1 VSDFNGLTE
10 QCFPWGTDDDLCL
23 KQEQEKFHRDL
34 PTNLEGLRTVI
45 LDVASCMDTYPTFT
59 GCGDVVGVISLVS
72 VIDTHTDTKLGLAM
86 RVNLAVRFVKRHRQH
101 IPVDLAEIVESL
113 PDLFQPWIDAAYH
126 EIVEAERQRRILRD
140 KLYAQRYRDKKRK
153 IAQEQAEKQIAK
165 QRRQWASDFVAG
177 KLTKEEYKR
186 LLES

>member
-1 VSDFNGLTE
+1 MSDLNGLTG
-10 QCFPWGTDDDLCL
+10 QHFPWGADHNLCMQ
-23 KQEQEKFHRDL
+23 QEQERFHRDL
-34 PTNLEGLRTVI
+34 PMNLEGLRTVI

-59 GCGDVVGVISLVS
+59 GCSDVVGVISLAS
-72 VIDTHTDTKLGLAM
+72 VIDTHTDTKRGLAM
-86 RVNLAVRFVKRHRQH
+86 RVNLAVRFVKRYRQH
-101 IPVDLAEIVESL
+101 IPVNLAEIVESL
-113 PDLFQPWIDAAYH
+113 PELFQPWIDAAHH